1 MRRSTKSLLG
11 IYGAY
16 TRSSVQNQVL
26 SPVFLHA
33 LFPHMIRAGSSGHFL
48 SSSLAC
54 KTVASSKE
62 QDSFGL
68 QGQCIKQKTIGQ
80 VQGQVCSFV
89 LLGGFKANKQIHRTA
104 YSRR

>member
-1 MRRSTKSLLG
+1 MRRCTKSLLG
-11 IYGAY
+11 ICGAH
-16 TRSSVQNQVL
+16 TRLSVQNQGL
-26 SPVFLHA
+26 SSVFLHA
-33 LFPHMIRAGSSGHFL
+33 LFPHMIRAGSSWHFL

-54 KTVASSKE
+54 KPVASSKE

-80 VQGQVCSFV
+80 VKGQACSFV
-89 LLGGFKANKQIHRTA
+89 LVGSFKANKQIHRTA